1 MLTSSLS
8 SLVKPD
14 QQIKKALSNQAAVNN
29 EFVSNQ
35 PESHGEPP
43 LLFPSLIVF
52 AQPPPLFTAIILGV
66 LSALGLTRVTR
77 DVSTRNITSA
87 TNLTMLNTILVWT
100 GPITEVNL
108 TKTCVLLQIIGSII
122 GYIIRYSLTG
132 YFYDGDRR

>member
-66 LSALGLTRVTR
+66 LSALGLTRDKGRVDTQYHISYKSNNVEHHFGL
-77 DVSTRNITSA
+77 D
-87 TNLTMLNTILVWT
+87 WT
-100 GPITEVNL
+100 YH
-108 TKTCVLLQIIGSII
+108 GSQ
-122 GYIIRYSLTG
+122 
-132 YFYDGDRR
+132 F